1 MIVHD
6 LDISS
11 AILGPAKNDTPL
23 RVDTNAIESLK
34 FTPQWL
40 KPIARRGTKVIKDL
54 RSIQNI
60 EFV

>member
-1 MIVHD
+1 VIVHD
-6 LDISS
+6 LDISC
-11 AILGPAKNDTPL
+11 AILGPTENYAPL
-23 RVDTNAIESLK
+23 GVYTNAIEALE

-60 EFV
+60 ELV